1 MAKSFDAKRAG
12 SRASAI
18 DKLPEEKFR
27 FIEKFLRLDVI
38 AAGRTAKK
46 RVAYENTQGVFEFRD
61 PEVASKVEATIL
73 GVARKLDLAVGHK
86 IEEVEGKLYL
96 TFWVPGSKT
105 TATDVSAA
113 AEYV

>member
-1 MAKSFDAKRAG
+1 MAKNFDAKRAG

-38 AAGRTAKK
+38 AAGKTPKNRA
-46 RVAYENTQGVFEFRD
+46 AFENTQGVFQFTD
-61 PEVASKVEATIL
+61 PEIAAKVEATIL

-86 IEEVEGKLYL
+86 VEEVEGKLYL
-96 TFWVPGSKT
+96 TFWKPGSKS
-105 TATDVSAA
+105 TATDVREA